1 MRNASSNINQHDQ
14 YNAFALNYC
23 THCVITVSLGP
34 CGHTMCRPVLVVA
47 CAQSIKWKTMDCG
60 WKCIVTNTF
69 LQMQCRIKNRKKKT
83 NSHWHNV
90 CVSVWMVWIVCI
102 AQPGTKET
110 TQTKTKNE
118 QKKNPK
124 ISGIVFRWIT
134 TIGLLFYDIPE
145 YSAAQWYGWLTSGA
159 LVKQNNSQYYNVN
172 QGISSLTQHIQLTNM
187 AIYEEWRRNQINRP
201 IHTKR
206 IAFFGLLHTEQK

>member
-1 MRNASSNINQHDQ
+1 MDTQCADLFWSLHVLNRLNEKPWIVVENALSQTPFFKCS
-14 YNAFALNYC
+14 AAL
-23 THCVITVSLGP
+23 
-34 CGHTMCRPVLVVA
+34 
-47 CAQSIKWKTMDCG
+47 KTE
-60 WKCIVTNTF
+60 
-69 LQMQCRIKNRKKKT
+69 KKT

-201 IHTKR
+201 IHTKC